1 MQTDWEGYYLD
12 GRTPV
17 RHRAAVRLLRTR
29 LEITTD
35 SGLTAWWPYGEVRQ
49 TQGFYSGQ
57 EIRLERGGQLP
68 EVLLIRDPAFLT
80 NLHRFAPETAGR
92 FHDPS
97 RRTRRVALTVAA
109 ALTTIGLTAA
119 LYLWGIPGMA
129 TVVAP
134 RVPVSW
140 EERLGRTVSEH
151 LAPEERRCTESTRT
165 QAIQEITAR
174 LTSAV
179 KDSPYT
185 FRVIVLNTPSMNALA
200 APGGYVVVFRGLLEK
215 TQSAE
220 ELAGVLAHEF
230 QHVLRR
236 HATRALLRHAST
248 GVLIAALSGD
258 VSGAMAYGLESAR
271 ILGELRYSRQDEE
284 EADREGF
291 RMLVAAGVDPA
302 GMLAFFETLQKEP
315 GPGAK
320 LPPYLSTHPTAEGR
334 LERLRSLDPSPRP
347 AAPRLL
353 PGLDW
358 RDVRGIC
365 GATSPLQR

>member
-1 MQTDWEGYYLD
+1 MQTEWEGYYLD
-12 GRTPV
+12 GQTAV

-29 LEITTD
+29 LEITTE
-35 SGLTAWWPYGEVRQ
+35 SGLTAWWPYGAIRQ
-49 TQGFYSGQ
+49 TQGFYTGQ
-57 EIRLERGGQLP
+57 EVRLERGGQLP

-80 NLHRFAPETAGR
+80 NLHRAAPETARR
-92 FHDPS
+92 FHDP
-97 RRTRRVALTVAA
+97 RRRAMRARLTALA
-109 ALTTIGLTAA
+109 ALAVIGLMAA

-129 TVVAP
+129 SVFAP
-134 RVPVSW
+134 HVPASW

-151 LAPEERRCTESTRT
+151 LAPEARRCTESTRT
-165 QAIQEITAR
+165 QALQEITAT
-174 LTSAV
+174 LTSVV
-179 KDSPYT
+179 KDSPHT
-185 FRVIVLNTPSMNALA
+185 FRVIVLNTPSMNALT

-215 TQSAE
+215 TRSAE

-248 GVLIAALSGD
+248 GLLIAALSGD
-258 VSGAMAYGLESAR
+258 VSGAMTYGLESAR

-302 GMLAFFETLQKEP
+302 GMMTFFEALKTEP
-315 GPGAK
+315 GTAAA

-334 LERLRSLDPSPRP
+334 MERLRSLDPPTRP
-347 AAPRLL
+347 VTHRLL
-353 PGLDW
+353 LGLDW
-358 RDVRGIC
+358 RDVRGVC
-365 GATSPLQR
+365 GATGPLHR